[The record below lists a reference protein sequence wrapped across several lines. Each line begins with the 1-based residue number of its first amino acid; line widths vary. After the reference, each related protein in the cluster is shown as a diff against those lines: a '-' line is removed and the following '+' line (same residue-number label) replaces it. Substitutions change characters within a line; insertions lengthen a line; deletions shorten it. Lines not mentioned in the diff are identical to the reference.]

1 MKDFPEE
8 GGNVK
13 ASTAGKTNKEKKNK
27 YKTNPERQAYAML
40 IYKSIFSTFKILS
53 S

>member
-13 ASTAGKTNKEKKNK
+13 ASTARKNKKTNHEAWV
-27 YKTNPERQAYAML
+27 YKML
-40 IYKSIFSTFKILS
+40 IYKSIFATSEILNVS
-53 S
+53 QVA